1 MTYNSIISSNITLIR
16 KSRNLTD
23 VRVAQRLR
31 ITVGE
36 YRLYELGCKELSAH
50 LFIEI
55 ARFYKVK
62 MEYLISEHTTKV
74 LSLRVAKME
83 QKVIDTKRYN
93 DNLRKKEFLN
103 KVKLER
109 FMKEPCDKFY

>member
-1 MTYNSIISSNITLIR
+1 MSHNSIISSNITLIR

-50 LFIEI
+50 LFIEL

-74 LSLRVAKME
+74 LSLRVERME
-83 QKVIDTKRYN
+83 QKVIDVKRYN

-109 FMKEPCDKFY
+109 FEKEPCDKFY

>member
-1 MTYNSIISSNITLIR
+1 MTYNSMIAENITLIR

-36 YRLYELGCKELSAH
+36 YRLYELDCKELSAH

-74 LSLRVAKME
+74 LSLRVAGIE
-83 QKVIDTKRYN
+83 QKIIDAKRYN

-109 FMKEPCDKFY
+109 FEREPNQNFY